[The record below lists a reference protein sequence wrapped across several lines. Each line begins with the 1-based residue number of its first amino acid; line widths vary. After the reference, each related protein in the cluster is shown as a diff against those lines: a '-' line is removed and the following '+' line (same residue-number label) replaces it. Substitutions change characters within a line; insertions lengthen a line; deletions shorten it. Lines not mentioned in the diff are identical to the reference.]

1 MIVVYIILGLLAAGL
16 FVAYVIRQAAAAEE
30 RRKRRLAEMRA
41 FADGLGLGFSE
52 QKDPYHDEHY
62 AHFELFRQGFDRNAY
77 NTIWGEIVHG
87 GRRFGINCGDFT
99 YKTRETYT
107 TTDSK
112 GRTRT
117 RTRIVTHYFSYFIL
131 ELDIPN
137 IPDLLIRREG
147 LFDRIAAAFG
157 KDDID
162 FESAEFSRRYFIKC
176 DNRKFAY
183 DLIHPRMMEF
193 MLQTRP
199 GLIDLEN
206 NRICI
211 SSGYSTWPASQF
223 PQTLDWL
230 QQFMDLWPAY
240 LIKDLE
246 RTDVFDNPQPGGI
259 R

>member
-1 MIVVYIILGLLAAGL
+1 MIAVYIILGLIGAAV
-16 FVAYVIRQAAAAEE
+16 FVTLIVKTAIAAEE
-30 RRKRRLAEMRA
+30 RRKQRIADMRS
-41 FADGLGLGFSE
+41 FAQSLDLGFTE
-52 QKDPYHDEHY
+52 QQNPYHDEHY

-77 NTIWGEIVHG
+77 NTIFGTIEHD
-87 GRRFGINCGDFT
+87 GRTLGVNAGDFT

-117 RTRIVTHYFSYFIL
+117 RTRIVTHRFSYFIV
-131 ELDIPN
+131 ELSLRN
-137 IPDLLIRREG
+137 VPDLLIRREG
-147 LFDRIAAAFG
+147 LFDRIASAFG
-157 KDDID
+157 KNDID
-162 FESAEFSRRYFIKC
+162 FESAEFSKRYFVKC
-176 DNRKFAY
+176 DDRKFAY

-211 SSGYSTWPASQF
+211 SGGYRTWNAEQF
-223 PQTLDWL
+223 PQTLDWIK
-230 QQFMDLWPAY
+230 QFLEHWPAFVV
-240 LIKDLE
+240 KDLQRSADE
-246 RTDVFDNPQPGGI
+246 LEI

>member
-1 MIVVYIILGLLAAGL
+1 MIVVYIILGLIGAAL
-16 FVAYVIRQAAAAEE
+16 FVTYAVKAAIAAEE
-30 RRKRRLAEMRA
+30 RRKQRIADMRS
-41 FADGLGLGFSE
+41 FAQSLDLGFTE
-52 QKDPYHDEHY
+52 HQNPYHDEHY

-77 NTIWGEIVHG
+77 NTIFGTIEHD
-87 GRRFGINCGDFT
+87 GRPLGVNAGDFT

-117 RTRIVTHYFSYFIL
+117 RTRIVTHHFSYFII
-131 ELDIPN
+131 ELSWRD

-147 LFDRIAAAFG
+147 LFDRIASAFG
-157 KDDID
+157 KNDID
-162 FESAEFSRRYFIKC
+162 FESAEFSKRYFVKC
-176 DNRKFAY
+176 DDRKFAY

-211 SSGYSTWPASQF
+211 SGGYRTWPATQF
-223 PQTLDWL
+223 PQTLDWIKRFL
-230 QQFMDLWPAY
+230 EHWPSFV
-240 LIKDLE
+240 IKDLE
-246 RTDVFDNPQPGGI
+246 HSADEPAI